1 MRPPAATAAGS
12 SLRRLIPTSVEQPEP
27 DPSDTLRRS
36 TRAMH
41 DAAAVIDQQAATI
54 RRLRYQRA
62 ILAAAVA
69 LLVLYLAVG

>member
-12 SLRRLIPTSVEQPEP
+12 SLRRLVPTSVEQPEP
-27 DPSDTLRRS
+27 DPAGTLRRS
-36 TRAMH
+36 SRVMH
-41 DAAAVIDQQAATI
+41 DAAAVIDHQAATI

-69 LLVLYLAVG
+69 LLVLYLVAG